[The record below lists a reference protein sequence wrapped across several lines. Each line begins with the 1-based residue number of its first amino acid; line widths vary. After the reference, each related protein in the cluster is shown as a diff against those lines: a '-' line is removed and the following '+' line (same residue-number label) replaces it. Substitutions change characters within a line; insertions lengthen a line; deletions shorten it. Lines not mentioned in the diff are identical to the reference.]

1 VAKVVNETRK
11 FFVSFLV
18 FLIVFSP
25 TYYSLNS
32 VNIHE
37 NTLKISRP
45 QLFYNITSPILKGF
59 TDPKYY
65 SFQAYEVKPPN
76 VTPVII
82 HVATN
87 AIFNNTGLTPE
98 NFTIKV
104 PNGSYSMVI
113 MNVSISESNGIQYD
127 RQVYIFINGV
137 PIFWGSTQEIN
148 NSTAS
153 VDLTMFE
160 NLLVGRNVTFQAVI
174 ENFYDA
180 KLNIT
185 GVYHLNITLL
195 LYPGIEPKGLP
206 NMFIPLFVSKYNYSY
221 IILNPLNPST
231 SQIVN
236 VPNGTYMMKLLI
248 YEEGGGL
255 DEFWYTN
262 EPATRSIE
270 VYYNGSLVGVVNPY
284 QTIYTG
290 GIDLFWWKPMPSINT
305 LAFHT
310 PYIIDLTPMLALGNK
325 GVITV
330 HVTNLREA
338 LQITGS
344 TAFDWDIAGV
354 LMLWVN
360 TSNPLISGK
369 LLTSYTRY
377 VDSTPIFTA
386 GFSGIYYQ
394 EVGNYLVNYSAILKF
409 KSGTEYS
416 LVTQEGR
423 FTAYQTF
430 NNIYEKAYLDE
441 TFSEYSLESGL
452 VNSSMVIRGNY
463 PILLQFSAFATPISN
478 PNVIPYNLTYIQNGT
493 LSLGLYYYFSTS
505 YSSSNNTMW
514 IKENETSI
522 GGFSGILEIINKY
535 GGALLVSLTSNN
547 ALTEKSL
554 TAEFLVNGEGYK
566 ELFNAEASQNS
577 TTNLAGYYIKISVN
591 YIPIS

>member
-1 VAKVVNETRK
+1 MKK
-11 FFVSFLV
+11 FFILFLV

-25 TYYSLNS
+25 TYYSLNI

-37 NTLKISRP
+37 NNLTISKP
-45 QLFYNITSPILKGF
+45 QLLYNITSPILEGF

-98 NFTIKV
+98 NFTVEV
-104 PNGSYSMVI
+104 PNGSYSMII
-113 MNVSISESNGIQYD
+113 MNVSISESNGTQYD
-127 RQVYIFINGV
+127 RAVYIFVDGV

-180 KLNIT
+180 KIGIT

-195 LYPGIEPKGLP
+195 LYPGIKPKGLP

-221 IILNPLNPST
+221 IILNPLNPSV
-231 SQIVN
+231 SQVVN
-236 VPNGTYMMKLLI
+236 IPNGTYMMKLLI

-255 DEFWYTN
+255 DEFWYAN

-284 QTIYTG
+284 ETIYTG

-344 TAFDWDIAGV
+344 TAFDWDVAGV

-369 LLTSYTRY
+369 LLTSYARY
-377 VDSTPIFTA
+377 IDSTPIFTP
-386 GFSGIYYQ
+386 GFPGIYYQ
-394 EVGNYLVNYSAILKF
+394 EVGNYLLNYSAILKF

-441 TFSEYSLESGL
+441 KFSEYSLERGL
-452 VNSSMVIRGNY
+452 VNSSMVIRGYY

-505 YSSSNNTMW
+505 YSSSNTTMW

-522 GGFSGILEIINKY
+522 GGFSGILEIINSY
-535 GGALLVSLTSNN
+535 GGAILVSLTSNN

-566 ELFNAEASQNS
+566 ELFNAEALQNS

>member
-1 VAKVVNETRK
+1 MVNEMKK
-11 FFVSFLV
+11 FFILFLV

-25 TYYSLNS
+25 TYYSLNI

-37 NTLKISRP
+37 NNLTISKP
-45 QLFYNITSPILKGF
+45 QLVYNITSPILEGF

-98 NFTIKV
+98 NFTVEV
-104 PNGSYSMVI
+104 PNGSYSMIV
-113 MNVSISESNGIQYD
+113 MNVSILESNGTQYD
-127 RQVYIFINGV
+127 RQVYIFADGV

-160 NLLVGRNVTFQAVI
+160 NLLVGRNVTFQAII

-180 KLNIT
+180 KIGIM

-195 LYPGIEPKGLP
+195 LYPGIKPEGLP
-206 NMFIPLFVSKYNYSY
+206 NMFIPLFVSNYNYSY
-221 IILNPLNPST
+221 IILNPLNPSV
-231 SQIVN
+231 SQVVN
-236 VPNGTYMMKLLI
+236 IPNGTYMMKLLI

-255 DEFWYTN
+255 DEFWYAN

-369 LLTSYTRY
+369 LLTSYVRY
-377 VDSTPIFTA
+377 IDSTPIFTP
-386 GFSGIYYQ
+386 GFSGTYYQ
-394 EVGNYLVNYSAILKF
+394 EVGNYLLNYSAILKF

-416 LVTQEGR
+416 LATQEGR

-441 TFSEYSLESGL
+441 TFSEYSLERGL

-463 PILLQFSAFATPISN
+463 PILLQFSAFETPISN

-505 YSSSNNTMW
+505 YSSSNTTMW

-522 GGFSGILEIINKY
+522 GGFSGILEIINSY
-535 GGALLVSLTSNN
+535 GGAILVSLTSNN

-566 ELFNAEASQNS
+566 ELFNAEALQNS